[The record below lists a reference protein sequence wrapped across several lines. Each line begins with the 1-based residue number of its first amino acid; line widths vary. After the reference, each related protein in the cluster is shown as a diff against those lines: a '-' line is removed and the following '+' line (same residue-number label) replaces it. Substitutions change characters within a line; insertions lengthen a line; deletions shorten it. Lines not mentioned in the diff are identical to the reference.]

1 MTKKAREM
9 LIALG
14 LREAIIHMVTNPG
27 IPEPRLIPDRAAP
40 RNKRKK
46 GGSKERPCR

>member
-1 MTKKAREM
+1 MTKKAREL

-14 LREAIIHMVTNPG
+14 LRDAIIHMLTHPG
-27 IPEPRLIPDRAAP
+27 IPGPRLIPDRAAT
-40 RNKRKK
+40 RNKRKN